1 MATKKTTL
9 YTQQGFKALK
19 DELDYLKNVKR
30 EEVKRDLST
39 ARSFGDLSE
48 NSEYDEARNEQAKN
62 EARIEELKEM
72 IENAIIVNEAAL
84 DATVISLGSFVK
96 VYDNDFEEE
105 VEYTIVGSNEAN
117 PMEGKISDLSP
128 IGRALIGKRAGDSI
142 SVAAP
147 GGTIELKVL
156 AVSRAQK

>member
-1 MATKKTTL
+1 MAEKMK
-9 YTQQGFKALK
+9 YTQEGYDALVAEYK
-19 DELDYLKNVKR
+19 ERTGAKR
-30 EEVKRDLST
+30 EEIRHAIDT

-84 DATVISLGSFVK
+84 DAAVISLGSFVK

-156 AVSRAQK
+156 AVSRVQK

>member
-1 MATKKTTL
+1 MAEKMK
-9 YTQQGFKALK
+9 YTQEGYDALEAEYK
-19 DELDYLKNVKR
+19 ERTGAKR
-30 EEVKRDLST
+30 EEIRRAIDT

-117 PMEGKISDLSP
+117 PMDGKISDLSP

-156 AVSRAQK
+156 EVSRAQK